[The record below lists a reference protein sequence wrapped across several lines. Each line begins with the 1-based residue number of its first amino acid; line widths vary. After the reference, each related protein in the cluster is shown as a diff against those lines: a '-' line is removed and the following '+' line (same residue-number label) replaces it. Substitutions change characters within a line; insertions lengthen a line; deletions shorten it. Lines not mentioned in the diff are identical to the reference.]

1 MMREVSLKLIVLI
14 GSLCLALTV
23 QAQTVV
29 QSRFGFSVELPKDWF
44 MLDSASLAK
53 ASQDVNDPRVLNTTN
68 SAAVRELNSML
79 ERVKSGDTEAFYDNL
94 YLNKEYKNHITV
106 QKNAPFQITSVQ
118 QVKSECDALPNELKR
133 LFGQGIRVLSC
144 QLGATNGRPVFH
156 YAYRLPQG
164 ITIIQENT
172 PVNSEYSVVFV
183 GGSGNDQ
190 EGLRRLRA
198 TQQLLLNGLTQALSA
213 KK

>member
-198 TQQLLLNGLTQALSA
+198 TQQLLLNGLTQPLSA